1 MATKKITELTTVSAV
16 TDDLYFPSDDG
27 IQSYKASGAQLGAY
41 LLPSAG
47 LTPVKVASSLINK
60 PTNYAF
66 TAAVG
71 SNALTVALKSAAGT
85 DASSTDVIK
94 IPFRHATLTNGTPV
108 VVNVTGALSVVVSS
122 GSTLGHRSATDHW
135 IYLYAINNAGTVE
148 LAVSS
153 SPNFDNGS
161 VQSTTAEG
169 GAGAADSAALLYST
183 TSRSNV
189 AVTLLG
195 RMKSQQATAGTWA
208 TAIAELSVLPFDR
221 VCDSEVYVEVGNGH
235 GSTNT
240 KIRRYSNIRKE
251 VGTAITYADSSTL
264 GASFTINEAG
274 VYSVGSVDGN
284 TSTDYFLG
292 ISVNSS
298 TLTTGIESMS
308 YANGKRAL
316 NYDSVPT
323 GNSIITWTGRL
334 AVGDVVRPHS
344 GGNLPNRTDAR
355 TMFWVVK
362 TGN

>member
-1 MATKKITELTTVSAV
+1 MATKKITDLTTISSI
-16 TDDLYFPSDDG
+16 TGSEYFPIDDG
-27 IQSYKASGAQLGAY
+27 IQTYKGTGAQLA
-41 LLPSAG
+41 
-47 LTPVKVASSLINK
+47 SLIFPTGAVTPLKAASALITK

-66 TAAVG
+66 TASVG
-71 SNALTVALKSAAGT
+71 SSALTVALKSAAGT

-94 IPFRHATLTNGTPV
+94 IPFRHATVTTGTPV

-153 SPNFDNGS
+153 SPSWDNGS
-161 VQSTTAEG
+161 VQSTTVEG

-183 TSRSNV
+183 TARSNV

-208 TAIAELSVLPFDR
+208 TAIAELSVLPFER
-221 VCDSEVYVEVGNGH
+221 VCDSEVYVESGNGH
-235 GSTNT
+235 GAVNT
-240 KIRRYSNIRKE
+240 KIRRWSNIRKQ
-251 VGTAITYADSSTL
+251 VGSGITYADSAND
-264 GASFTINEAG
+264 GGSFTINEPG
-274 VYSVGSVDGN
+274 VYSVGSVEGN
-284 TSTDYFLG
+284 TSTDYFFG

-298 TLTTGIESMS
+298 TLTTAIESVS

-316 NYDSVPT
+316 NYDSIPT
-323 GNSIITWTGRL
+323 GNSTITWTGRL
-334 AVGDVVRPHS
+334 AVGDVVREHN

-355 TMFWVVK
+355 TMFWIVK
-362 TGN
+362 VSD